1 LLVAGEAPVPDERVK
16 HNVKWLDVVRTVRLV
31 ITGFVL
37 TWALVCLMQMAE
49 HKLQHDLFARP
60 TAPYVSVDGHLEH
73 SPSVEIRLSE
83 WIRAMFRDVVFF
95 WMVGN

>member
-1 LLVAGEAPVPDERVK
+1 M
-16 HNVKWLDVVRTVRLV
+16 KWLEVVKTVRLV

-49 HKLQHDLFARP
+49 HKLQRDLFTRP
-60 TAPYVSVDGHLEH
+60 SAPYVAVNAHTNN
-73 SPSVEIRLSE
+73 PSFGKFDLLQWVQDTL
-83 WIRAMFRDVVFF
+83 RDVAFF